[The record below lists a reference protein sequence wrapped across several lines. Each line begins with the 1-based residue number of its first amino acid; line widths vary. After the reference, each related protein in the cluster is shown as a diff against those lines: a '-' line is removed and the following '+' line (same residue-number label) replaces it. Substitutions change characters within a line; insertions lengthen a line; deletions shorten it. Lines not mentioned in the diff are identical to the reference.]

1 MRIVAGRAKS
11 CSQIT
16 HAACCHACSSA
27 VWHGKGWLNSG
38 KHLVVRLLL
47 GGTHTL
53 GIGLQIASHRG
64 SFLADEQGL
73 GGSAFSRLSA
83 SRQAWARVWMR
94 SSGHVLCPWPSV
106 ILSLPLRKTGL
117 FSDKPPSERFVLN
130 GGDSGETGKCFV
142 LGHRIETA
150 DLRRSACC
158 S

>member
-1 MRIVAGRAKS
+1 MFANHTRGMLPCLFECSLAWEGVAQFWQAFGCEVASWGYTYFGNRVTDCWS
-11 CSQIT
+11 LS
-16 HAACCHACSSA
+16 
-27 VWHGKGWLNSG
+27 
-38 KHLVVRLLL
+38 
-47 GGTHTL
+47 
-53 GIGLQIASHRG
+53 SHRG

-73 GGSAFSRLSA
+73 GGSAFSQLSA